1 MEELIG
7 SLFQDRYH
15 IKSLLSRQTGRRTFL
30 AIDRQTNNEV
40 AIKLLLFGPDFT
52 WEDLKLFEREA
63 EVLKSL
69 DHPTI
74 PKYLDFFEV
83 ELKWGKGFALVQS
96 YINAKS
102 LQQCVQDGRTFSEPE
117 LKEIA
122 TDLLKILD
130 YLHSRQPAVIHRDIK
145 PSNIL
150 LTDRTAHSSGKVYLV
165 DFGSVQTAIKGGTR
179 TIVGT
184 YGYMPPEQFGGIATP
199 ATDIYALGVT
209 LIYLSTG
216 SHPDELPQQELRLQF
231 EDRVNLSPRLIRW
244 LQRSIMPNAEKR
256 FQSAQQALLNLNGG
270 ISAYEDGFDP
280 IAKKPFGS
288 KLQIKKTR
296 DRLEILLPPRDFDL
310 IALVIFIIMC
320 GFFSYFYSLGL
331 SALSMF
337 YQNIA
342 SRTEFAVVA
351 ILYFGL
357 CLAIVLSGV
366 YVFVSLYSSVK
377 LIISPL
383 KISLYHYLFTS
394 KWKYQQAKTEYV
406 QKIELSSPVYGKDF
420 IGNDIIQKKINI
432 WAGTQQISFGAWGLR
447 WLTQPELEWVSD
459 CLSEWLEMPVIKHSA

>member
-7 SLFQDRYH
+7 SLFQDRYR
-15 IKSLLSRQTGRRTFL
+15 IKSIISRQTGRRTFL

-83 ELKWGKGFALVQS
+83 ELEWGKGFALVQS
-96 YINAKS
+96 YIAAKS
-102 LQQCVQDGRTFSEPE
+102 LQQCVQDGRTFSEIE

-130 YLHSRQPAVIHRDIK
+130 YLHSRQPPVIHRDIK

-150 LTDRTAHSSGKVYLV
+150 LADRTAHSSGKVYLV

-244 LQRSIMPNAEKR
+244 LQQSILPNAEKR
-256 FQSAQQALLNLNGG
+256 FQSAQQALLNLNGS
-270 ISAYEDGFDP
+270 ISSSDDGFDP

-288 KLQIKKTR
+288 KLQIQKTR
-296 DRLEILLPPRDFDL
+296 DRLEILLPPKDFDL
-310 IALVIFIIMC
+310 IALVIFVIMY

-342 SRTEFAVVA
+342 SRTEFATVA

-357 CLAIVLSGV
+357 CLVIVLSGA

-383 KISLYHYLFTS
+383 TISLSYYLFTYR
-394 KWKYQQAKTEYV
+394 WKHQQAKTEYV

-420 IGNDIIQKKINI
+420 IGNDIMQKKITI
-432 WAGTQQISFGAWGLR
+432 WAGTQQFSFGAWGLR
-447 WLTQPELEWVSD
+447 WLAQPELEWTSNS
-459 CLSEWLEMPVIKHSA
+459 LSEWLEIPIAKN

>member
-15 IKSLLSRQTGRRTFL
+15 IKSLISRQTGRRTFL

-74 PKYLDFFEV
+74 PKYLNFFEV

-96 YINAKS
+96 YIAAKS
-102 LQQCVQDGRTFSEPE
+102 LQQCVQEGRTFSESE

-216 SHPDELPQQELRLQF
+216 SHPDQLPQQELRLQF

-244 LQRSIMPNAEKR
+244 LQKSIVPNAEKR

-270 ISAYEDGFDP
+270 ISSCEDSLDP
-280 IAKKPFGS
+280 ISKKPFGS

-296 DRLEILLPPRDFDL
+296 DRLEILLPPKDFSL
-310 IALVIFIIMC
+310 IALVTFVIVC

-342 SRTEFAVVA
+342 SRGEFGIVA

-366 YVFVSLYSSVK
+366 YVFVSIYSSVK

-383 KISLYHYLFTS
+383 KISLSYYLFTS
-394 KWKYQQAKTEYV
+394 KWKHQQAKTEHV
-406 QKIELSSPVYGKDF
+406 QKIELSSPVYRKDF

-447 WLTQPELEWVSD
+447 WLTQPELEWISNS
-459 CLSEWLEMPVIKHSA
+459 LSEWLEIPVTKN